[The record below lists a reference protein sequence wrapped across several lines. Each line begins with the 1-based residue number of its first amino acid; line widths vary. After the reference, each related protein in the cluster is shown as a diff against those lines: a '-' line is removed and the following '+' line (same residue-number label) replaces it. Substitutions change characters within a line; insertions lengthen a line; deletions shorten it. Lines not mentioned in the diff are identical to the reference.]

1 MSEQI
6 PQVSAYEQKQFKFS
20 CLSICVQGLRMW
32 KLDLLHWSQLRRTLN
47 KVGLKCIDRAQGIL
61 LVLIGTG
68 LGTNKAKHSGF

>member
-1 MSEQI
+1 
-6 PQVSAYEQKQFKFS
+6 
-20 CLSICVQGLRMW
+20 MW

-47 KVGLKCIDRAQGIL
+47 KAGLKCIDRARGIL

>member
-1 MSEQI
+1 
-6 PQVSAYEQKQFKFS
+6 
-20 CLSICVQGLRMW
+20 MW

-47 KVGLKCIDRAQGIL
+47 KVGLKCIDRALGIL